1 MNDQEPIRQV
11 ASSKEEILAS
21 LKEHGYRLTEQRKL
35 QMKNIPV
42 VRKFIFWRISET
54 TALELRPCTA

>member
-35 QMKNIPV
+35 MV
-42 VRKFIFWRISET
+42 DFIANVEYSCCLDVYFL
-54 TALELRPCTA
+54 AH

>member
-1 MNDQEPIRQV
+1 MNDQEPIGQV

-35 QMKNIPV
+35 LVDIIANEEYTCCKEV
-42 VRKFIFWRISET
+42 
-54 TALELRPCTA
+54 